1 VRYTRWQYDGPY
13 PRRASKRDQLEL
25 LTGVSYDI
33 SPERWKPGGRKLRFG
48 VMGGV
53 PLTRGFLQNNVDEQ
67 QGYAVGLQVEY
78 EFRERLSLGF
88 SGLYRPLR
96 GFSVSTFQGSTFR
109 NEFTV
114 LTWEFPVLAT
124 YALWNS
130 PVWRPF
136 IEGGA
141 SFRATGNL
149 NAYNPSHYGA
159 TAGFGVET
167 VARGVKIAPRLR
179 YSRWAN
185 DSLAFRW
192 MSQTRRDEVQLLV
205 GVSF

>member
-1 VRYTRWQYDGPY
+1 
-13 PRRASKRDQLEL
+13 
-25 LTGVSYDI
+25 
-33 SPERWKPGGRKLRFG
+33 
-48 VMGGV
+48 MGGA

-124 YALWNS
+124 YAFWNS

-159 TAGFGVET
+159 TTGFGVET